1 MNNINILKT
10 TQEDLVKNII
20 NHREIQSMPAQTLKD
35 GTLNDLYQSQLDM
48 YYQIKNNNFDPHKEW
63 MFL

>member
-1 MNNINILKT
+1 VNNINILNTIQKK
-10 TQEDLVKNII
+10 LVKNIM
-20 NHREIQSMPAQTLKD
+20 NHHEIQSMPAQTLKD

-48 YYQIKNNNFDPHKEW
+48 YYQIKNNNFDPRKEW